1 MWNENH
7 WKINEKSVGKPKKKK
22 IKDEI
27 RVCDL
32 YLIGAENTTPRET
45 KSHKTE
51 INSYLIGAMQ
61 FPWSSSSMRFPWA
74 LWDFYEFYVFSVSSF
89 QWESEQVLCY
99 LFKFCCGI
107 FSRAENFVIFYQ
119 GLWDEN
125 CKRFG
130 TKLARSFFEGPN
142 NLWNKV

>member
-7 WKINEKSVGKPKKKK
+7 GKINEKVWVNQKKKK

-32 YLIGAENTTPRET
+32 YLIGAENTTAREM
-45 KSHKTE
+45 KSHKTK

-74 LWDFYEFYVFSVSSF
+74 LWDFYKFYVFSVSSF

-99 LFKFCCGI
+99 LFKSCCGI
-107 FSRAENFVIFYQ
+107 FQ
-119 GLWDEN
+119 GLKILSYFIKGCGMKNVSVLEQN
-125 CKRFG
+125 
-130 TKLARSFFEGPN
+130 
-142 NLWNKV
+142 